1 MFSASKKN
9 PCYFCDFCD
18 ICGHFGVLFG
28 FFFSK
33 SCFLLDLLFLR
44 FLRYCKWFSYII
56 FSQLFL
62 WRQLRKKFA
71 SKFLL
76 TRSILDIS
84 ELYSLMLVVVALFSY
99 ITNLICVAF
108 VHFVSGLKTSSSDN
122 EDCGRLDQNQ
132 SGKLLNEHFNYS
144 YWFSVFLVNTD
155 IILVVA
161 AIKITTYFVFFR
173 HSWQFSGCP
182 YWERSQ
188 RCL

>member
-1 MFSASKKN
+1 MKATKW
-9 PCYFCDFCD
+9 YFPL
-18 ICGHFGVLFG
+18 VLFIMLYKVVLTSVCG
-28 FFFSK
+28 VCWWNPRRNRVTIYMK
-33 SCFLLDLLFLR
+33 SSLSIPKCASVHYSLL
-44 FLRYCKWFSYII
+44 
-56 FSQLFL
+56 
-62 WRQLRKKFA
+62 
-71 SKFLL
+71 
-76 TRSILDIS
+76 
-84 ELYSLMLVVVALFSY
+84 LMLVVLWWWWHCFHILQTLF
-99 ITNLICVAF
+99 AF

-144 YWFSVFLVNTD
+144 YWLSVFLVNTD

>member
-1 MFSASKKN
+1 MVQTFVSVDEIPGVIEWPFTWKFPGCIEFVHSKV
-9 PCYFCDFCD
+9 CFWTLFFDAD
-18 ICGHFGVLFG
+18 VRGVVMVVLWWWWWH
-28 FFFSK
+28 
-33 SCFLLDLLFLR
+33 CFH
-44 FLRYCKWFSYII
+44 
-56 FSQLFL
+56 
-62 WRQLRKKFA
+62 
-71 SKFLL
+71 
-76 TRSILDIS
+76 ILQT
-84 ELYSLMLVVVALFSY
+84 EF
-99 ITNLICVAF
+99 AF

-144 YWFSVFLVNTD
+144 YWFSVFLVNTN

-161 AIKITTYFVFFR
+161 AIKITTYFVFSR